1 MGLRY
6 GGSRAGMVH
15 AQGSTDRED
24 HAVHSWR
31 VSRLTELG
39 VPEPPAEEVAD
50 HIDWHDVARLVDQGC
65 PAELAVTI
73 VQLSG

>member
-1 MGLRY
+1 
-6 GGSRAGMVH
+6 MVPV
-15 AQGSTDRED
+15 QNGTDRD
-24 HAVHSWR
+24 DRAVHSWR

-39 VPEPPAEEVAD
+39 VPEPTAEEVAD
-50 HIDWHDVARLVDQGC
+50 HIDWHDVARLVGQGC